1 MIKILDESTLQKVGM
16 ENDVER
22 NHVADVINGCTV
34 LIGPERNN
42 SLVLFGRSLKRKV
55 EEIDTIIEDNNRL
68 VAESRRNDDEYS
80 AAIRSTEQLTKTNED
95 LVAQIDTQNQTIAR
109 LTEEAKDL
117 RKIQKEAGKTTG
129 HLHEKISALSNEN
142 AALHES
148 WQTRFVALKTE
159 KGQIKRQLDAI
170 TGKATKCKQ
179 TLERKTSEL
188 ARLQLELKAKE
199 SSFQTTLDEREATMI
214 ELSNAGHESRRNL
227 ESAHAEIT
235 GLKHELQELRS
246 ELSTKTLQLS
256 TMEASNDEF
265 MRVTRSDIHEEYK
278 AAFNT
283 MHDAL
288 CRIQSMPTFRDKT
301 NGYQSSCPVPTRTG
315 YIDSLLNIMLQ
326 WISTPCDNEGEVHA
340 SFRCPISGF
349 ATSIASSE
357 QMNLIRSIAIDTGIC
372 TNPPF
377 YLQFLDP
384 VGDAWTEF
392 TFTEQVGMISK
403 VCKIYRRK
411 MVDSASDHLVVAGG
425 NMLLTFHLY
434 HTAEAQWTLA
444 FNLKSLVSAD
454 PPPRVR
460 IIITDP
466 FPFDGLIF
474 AYVADQP
481 DDAPPSPDANNL

>member
-1 MIKILDESTLQKVGM
+1 MIKVLDASILQKVGM

-34 LIGPERNN
+34 LIGQERNN

-55 EEIDTIIEDNNRL
+55 EEIDTILEDNQRL
-68 VAESRRNDDEYS
+68 VAESQRNDDEYS
-80 AAIRSTEQLTKTNED
+80 AVLKSNEQLTKANED
-95 LVAQIDTQNQTIAR
+95 LAAQIDAHKQTIAR
-109 LTEEAKDL
+109 LTEEARDL
-117 RKIQKEAGKTTG
+117 RAIQKQAGKTTG
-129 HLHEKISALSNEN
+129 ELHERISALSNEN

-148 WQTRFVALKTE
+148 WQNKFVALKTE

-179 TLERKTSEL
+179 ALERKTSEL

-199 SSFQTTLDEREATMI
+199 SSFQTTLDERESTMI

-227 ESAHAEIT
+227 DSAHAEIT

-256 TMEASNDEF
+256 NLEANNQEF
-265 MRVTRSDIHEEYK
+265 TRITRADIHEEYK
-278 AAFNT
+278 ATLDT

-288 CRIQSMPTFRDKT
+288 CRLQSMPTFRDKT
-301 NGYQSSCPVPTRTG
+301 NGYQASCPVPTRTG

-326 WISTPCDNEGEVHA
+326 WISTPCDNEGEIHA

-357 QMNLIRSIAIDTGIC
+357 QMNLIRNIAFDTGIC

-384 VGDAWTEF
+384 VGDTWTEF
-392 TFTEQVGMISK
+392 TFTEQVGMISR

-411 MVDSASDHLVVAGG
+411 MVDNASDHLVVASG

-434 HTAEAQWTLA
+434 QTGDAQWTLA
-444 FNLKSLVSAD
+444 FNLKSLVSTD

-481 DDAPPSPDANNL
+481 GDAPSSDANNL

>member
-1 MIKILDESTLQKVGM
+1 MIKVLDASILQKVGM

-34 LIGPERNN
+34 LIGQERNN

-55 EEIDTIIEDNNRL
+55 EEIDTILEDNQRL
-68 VAESRRNDDEYS
+68 VAESQRNDDEYS
-80 AAIRSTEQLTKTNED
+80 AVLKSNEQLTKANED
-95 LVAQIDTQNQTIAR
+95 LAAQIDAHKQTIAR
-109 LTEEAKDL
+109 LTEEARDL
-117 RKIQKEAGKTTG
+117 RAIQKQAGKTTG
-129 HLHEKISALSNEN
+129 ELHERISALSNEN

-148 WQTRFVALKTE
+148 WQTKFVALKTE

-179 TLERKTSEL
+179 ALERKTSEL

-199 SSFQTTLDEREATMI
+199 SSFQTTLDERESTMI

-227 ESAHAEIT
+227 DSAHAEIT

-256 TMEASNDEF
+256 NLEANNQEF
-265 MRVTRSDIHEEYK
+265 TRITRADIHEEYK
-278 AAFNT
+278 ATLDT

-288 CRIQSMPTFRDKT
+288 CRLQSMPTFRDKT
-301 NGYQSSCPVPTRTG
+301 NGYQASCPVPTRTG

-326 WISTPCDNEGEVHA
+326 WISTPCDNEGEIHA

-357 QMNLIRSIAIDTGIC
+357 QMNLIRNIAFDTGIC

-384 VGDAWTEF
+384 VGDTWTEF
-392 TFTEQVGMISK
+392 TFTEQVGMISR

-411 MVDSASDHLVVAGG
+411 MVDNASDHLVVASG

-434 HTAEAQWTLA
+434 QTGDAQWTLA
-444 FNLKSLVSAD
+444 FNLKSLVSTD

-481 DDAPPSPDANNL
+481 GDALSSDANNL